1 MNNFEE
7 AMHHGFSRADVAQE
21 IKEMDERMHQ
31 LGCLRGCIHFQKC
44 SPVCDCIIRHD
55 EKWDKCNFYIKE
67 ENT

>member
-21 IKEMDERMHQ
+21 IKVLDERMHQ
-31 LGCLRGCIHFQKC
+31 LGCNSCFHAKEN

-55 EKWDKCNFYIKE
+55 EKWDSCNFYAKE